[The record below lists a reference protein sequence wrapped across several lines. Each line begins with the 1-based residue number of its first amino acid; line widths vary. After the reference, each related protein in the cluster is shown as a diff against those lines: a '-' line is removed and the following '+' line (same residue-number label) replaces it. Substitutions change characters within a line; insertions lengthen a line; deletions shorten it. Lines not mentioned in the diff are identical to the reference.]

1 MTLGEG
7 YYTIPPVK
15 KITLQVVF
23 FLKQVDKIFE
33 YTILYDFYGALLKD
47 KNRSVFEDYMFND
60 MSLSEIAEDLGI
72 TRQGVRDIVERSK
85 QSLVDY
91 EDKLGLIKRFEIV
104 RENASE
110 INNTLDDIREYVSD
124 YDNKKKIENML
135 KDISDRTHA
144 IIEDF

>member
-104 RENASE
+104 KENASE
-110 INNTLDDIREYVSD
+110 INSTLDDIREYVSV
-124 YDNKKKIENML
+124 YDSKEKIENML
-135 KDISDRTHA
+135 KDIGDRTHA

>member
-110 INNTLDDIREYVSD
+110 INNTLDDIREYVSV
-124 YDNKKKIENML
+124 YDSKEKIENML

>member
-1 MTLGEG
+1 M
-7 YYTIPPVK
+7 
-15 KITLQVVF
+15 
-23 FLKQVDKIFE
+23 KQVDKIFE

-104 RENASE
+104 KENASE
-110 INNTLDDIREYVSD
+110 INSTLDDIREYVSV
-124 YDNKKKIENML
+124 YDSKEKIENML
-135 KDISDRTHA
+135 KDIGDRTHA

>member
-15 KITLQVVF
+15 KIALQVVF

-104 RENASE
+104 KENASE
-110 INNTLDDIREYVSD
+110 INSTLDDIREYVSV
-124 YDNKKKIENML
+124 YDSKEKIENML
-135 KDISDRTHA
+135 KDIGDRTHA

>member
-1 MTLGEG
+1 LTLGEG

-104 RENASE
+104 KENASE
-110 INNTLDDIREYVSD
+110 INSTLDDIREYVSV
-124 YDNKKKIENML
+124 YDSKEKIENML
-135 KDISDRTHA
+135 KDIGDRTHA